1 LRGIYLKKSPLTP
14 LFQRGGTEEQRFVY
28 TLLGTTMQTVTVSE
42 QGQVIIPLDIR
53 KQLGITPGCQ
63 LSFILE
69 GSGLRVEVKQRIQP
83 TRPEDGYGLLVCKE
97 PGERH
102 LSEFD
107 VAQAMRNAK

>member
-1 LRGIYLKKSPLTP
+1 
-14 LFQRGGTEEQRFVY
+14 
-28 TLLGTTMQTVTVSE
+28 MQTVTVSE

-69 GSGLRVEVKQRIQP
+69 GSGLRVEVTQRIQP

-102 LSEFD
+102 LAEFD
-107 VAQAMRNAK
+107 VAQAMRNGK